1 MNDRGASKI
10 NVVLG
15 VLKDEKTWFFAC
27 CRISL
32 NESSYLHLSPLLARA
47 KGLCRV
53 QDCFKGL
60 SPGRWGCS
68 HPGQTGKSAQAPS
81 ACGPVPAE
89 VKGAESSGLRL
100 CLGHP
105 VSDDPRH
112 GAQGSLEVLTCAIRD
127 VGHLGQVRA
136 ALWLSTCQTQR
147 SLHVLAVS
155 GGLDFVYGS
164 SEKAGMHSAAVQS
177 ALAWGPVPTGTPP
190 PATWPQGKKEWAMGF
205 YSSWPAGPRRLK
217 GGRERKAGRLY

>member
-27 CRISL
+27 CRVSL

-60 SPGRWGCS
+60 SPGRRGCS
-68 HPGQTGKSAQAPS
+68 HPGQTGKSAQVPS

-112 GAQGSLEVLTCAIRD
+112 GPQGSLEVLTCAIRD
-127 VGHLGQVRA
+127 VGHLGQVHA

-164 SEKAGMHSAAVQS
+164 SEKAGMHSGQFSRHWAGDLSQQVRH
-177 ALAWGPVPTGTPP
+177 LLLLGPRARRSGLWASIVAG
-190 PATWPQGKKEWAMGF
+190 PQG
-205 YSSWPAGPRRLK
+205 P
-217 GGRERKAGRLY
+217 GG

>member
-1 MNDRGASKI
+1 MA
-10 NVVLG
+10 LG

-27 CRISL
+27 CRVSL
-32 NESSYLHLSPLLARA
+32 NKYSYLHCPPPLARA

-60 SPGRWGCS
+60 SPGRRGCS
-68 HPGQTGKSAQAPS
+68 RPGPTGKSAQELS
-81 ACGPVPAE
+81 ACGPVQAE

-112 GAQGSLEVLTCAIRD
+112 GPQGSLEVLTSAIRD
-127 VGHLGQVRA
+127 AGHLGQVHA

-164 SEKAGMHSAAVQS
+164 SEKAGMPSVAVQS
-177 ALAWGPVPTGTPP
+177 ALAW
-190 PATWPQGKKEWAMGF
+190 
-205 YSSWPAGPRRLK
+205 
-217 GGRERKAGRLY
+217 

>member
-1 MNDRGASKI
+1 M
-10 NVVLG
+10 VLG

-27 CRISL
+27 CRVSL
-32 NESSYLHLSPLLARA
+32 NKYSYLHCPPPLARA

-60 SPGRWGCS
+60 SPGRRGHS
-68 HPGQTGKSAQAPS
+68 RLGQTGKSAQELS

-112 GAQGSLEVLTCAIRD
+112 GPQSSLEVLTCAIRD
-127 VGHLGQVRA
+127 ADHLGQVHA
-136 ALWLSTCQTQR
+136 ALCLSTCQTQR

-155 GGLDFVYGS
+155 GGLDFVCGS
-164 SEKAGMHSAAVQS
+164 SEKAGMPSVAVQS
-177 ALAWGPVPTGTPP
+177 ALAWGPAPTGMPP
-190 PATWPQGKKEWAMGF
+190 PATWPRARRRGLWVSTVARPQG
-205 YSSWPAGPRRLK
+205 PAG
-217 GGRERKAGRLY
+217 